1 MAKSPEP
8 SPALTFE
15 QALEKLE
22 QCVQQL
28 EDGQIGLEQ
37 ALACYEE
44 GVGLL
49 KQCYA
54 MLERAENRIQ
64 VLTGVDDQGQPLT
77 RPFEPDARD

>member
-1 MAKSPEP
+1 MVKALEQSPV
-8 SPALTFE
+8 LTFE

-22 QCVQQL
+22 GCLRQL

-49 KQCYA
+49 KQCYD
-54 MLERAENRIQ
+54 MLKKAEQRIQ
-64 VLTGVDDQGQPLT
+64 VLAGVDDQGQPLT
-77 RPFEPDARD
+77 RPFEPDPRD